1 MTRFCCTI
9 CIVDETLRGIDL
21 TELDLDPA
29 TRELVQ
35 RMLNCIETLVAELD
49 EMRVE
54 NQRLRDEIARLKG
67 EKGKP
72 KIKANRPSKQAA
84 DGKPQPERKSKSGA
98 ASGQRVPRRERIKI
112 DREEVVKLDRS
123 QLPPDV
129 AHRGYRDVIIQ
140 NIIFKTDNVR
150 YRLER
155 VYSESQSQLYEAS
168 LPEALRGQSYGSELH
183 AFVIML
189 YFELRVP
196 EEKILNLLQSTG
208 IVISAGQISNI
219 LIKKHLHL
227 FAEERKAVLQAGLET
242 TAYQHIDDTGARV
255 AGVNHYF
262 STLCNPYYS
271 SFFTHRR
278 KNHDTVAGLLSS
290 LEEPAEDEDTQPV
303 VLAGHLSQQRLS
315 EKGAECAEGPT
326 AEQKQLGDYV
336 KILVCDDAPQFHN
349 QTEHRGLCWVHEERH
364 FKKLRPFFE
373 AHQNLV
379 DDFRAVIWNYF
390 DRLKAYAAAPTEDFG
405 EASAELS
412 RALSRAELKQ
422 ELSADFDELFSRTT
436 GYDELDHRIAL
447 TRQKKRE
454 LLLVLDF
461 PEIPLDNNE
470 AERAL
475 REYVI
480 KRKISNGTRT
490 DDGTQAWEVFLSLLD
505 TCRKN
510 VVNFYDYLCDRI
522 SRSYEMP
529 SLASVVLAHS
539 RDGPS

>member
-1 MTRFCCTI
+1 MDKTLQN
-9 CIVDETLRGIDL
+9 VDFTNLN
-21 TELDLDPA
+21 LDPA
-29 TRELVQ
+29 TRELLQ
-35 RMLNCIETLVAELD
+35 RLLNCIETLVAESNELRD
-49 EMRVE
+49 E

-67 EKGKP
+67 GKGKP
-72 KIKANRPSKQAA
+72 KIKASCSSEQAA
-84 DGKPQPERKSKSGA
+84 DIIIEGDGKSQPERKSKSDA
-98 ASGQRVPRRERIKI
+98 ALDQRVPRRERIKI
-112 DREEVVKLDRS
+112 DREEVIKLDRS

-140 NIIFKTDNVR
+140 NIIFETDNVR

-168 LPEALRGQSYGSELH
+168 LPEALQGQSYGSELN

-196 EEKILNLLQSTG
+196 EEKILNLFQSTG

-227 FAEERKAVLQAGLET
+227 FAQEHKAVLRAGLEST
-242 TAYQHIDDTGARV
+242 TYQHIDDTGARV

-278 KNHDTVAGLLSS
+278 KNHDTVAGLLSL
-290 LEEPAEDEDTQPV
+290 LEEPAEDEDAQHRRELVEQPV
-303 VLAGHLSQQRLS
+303 VLAEQLSQQRPC
-315 EKGAECAEGPT
+315 EKGAQCAAGPT

-336 KILVCDDAPQFHN
+336 KILICDDAPQFHD
-349 QTEHRGLCWVHEERH
+349 QTEYRGLCWLHEERL
-364 FKKLRPFFE
+364 FNKLRPFFE
-373 AHQNLV
+373 AHQKLV
-379 DDFRAVIWNYF
+379 DDFRTEIWNYF
-390 DRLKAYAAAPTEDFG
+390 DRLKAYAAAPTE
-405 EASAELS
+405 
-412 RALSRAELKQ
+412 ELKQ
-422 ELSADFDELFSRTT
+422 ELLADFDELFSRTT

-461 PEIPLDNNE
+461 PEVPLDNNE

-490 DDGTQAWEVFLSLLD
+490 DDGTQAWEVFLSLLG

-510 VVNFYDYLCDRI
+510 AVNFYDYLCDRI
-522 SRSYEMP
+522 SRSYEIP
-529 SLASVVLAHS
+529 SLASIVLAHS

>member
-1 MTRFCCTI
+1 MI
-9 CIVDETLRGIDL
+9 EPLRDLQSLQDIDL
-21 TELDLDPA
+21 AELNLDPL
-29 TRELVQ
+29 THELVQ
-35 RMLNCIETLVAELD
+35 QMLNCIETLVAELD
-49 EMRVE
+49 EMRAE

-72 KIKANRPSKQAA
+72 KIKANRSPDQTTN
-84 DGKPQPERKSKSGA
+84 GNPQPGRRSKPRA
-98 ASGQRVPRRERIKI
+98 ASGQRVPRKERIKI
-112 DREEVVKLDRS
+112 DREEIIKLDRS

-129 AHRGYRDVIIQ
+129 THRGYRDVIIQ
-140 NIIFKTDNVR
+140 NIIFKSDNVR

-155 VYSESQSQLYEAS
+155 VYSESKSQLYEAS
-168 LPEALRGQSYGSELH
+168 LPEALQKQSYGSELE

-227 FAEERKAVLQAGLET
+227 FAEERKTVLRAGLET
-242 TAYQHIDDTGARV
+242 TSYHHIDDTGARV

-262 STLCNPYYS
+262 STLCNPHYS
-271 SFFTHRR
+271 SFFTHRH
-278 KNHDTVAGLLSS
+278 KNHDTVAGLLSL
-290 LEEPAEDEDTQPV
+290 LEEPTEGAGAQPAVLLTEDGQPPQQWSSEPYAE
-303 VLAGHLSQQRLS
+303 S
-315 EKGAECAEGPT
+315 AEGST

-336 KILVCDDAPQFHN
+336 SILICDDAPQFHN
-349 QTEHRGLCWVHEERH
+349 QTEHRGLCWIHEERH

-373 AHQNLV
+373 AYRKLV
-379 DDFRAVIWNYF
+379 DDFRSEIWDYH
-390 DRLKAYAAAPTEDFG
+390 DRLKAYAAAPTE
-405 EASAELS
+405 
-412 RALSRAELKQ
+412 ELKQ

-436 GYDELDHRIAL
+436 GYDELDRRIDL

-461 PEIPLDNNE
+461 PEVPLDNND

-490 DDGTQAWEVFLSLLD
+490 DDGTKAWEVFLSLLD

-510 VVNFYDYLCDRI
+510 DVNFYDYLCDRI
-522 SRSYEMP
+522 SKSYEMS
-529 SLASVVLAHS
+529 SLASVVLARA
-539 RDGPS
+539 RDDPS

>member
-1 MTRFCCTI
+1 MNVCIMTESLQ
-9 CIVDETLRGIDL
+9 DLQSLQDIDL
-21 TELDLDPA
+21 AELNLDPP
-29 TRELVQ
+29 TQELVQ
-35 RMLNCIETLVAELD
+35 RLLNCIETLVAELN
-49 EMRVE
+49 EAQAE
-54 NQRLRDEIARLKG
+54 IQRLCDETARLKG

-72 KIKANRPSKQAA
+72 KIKANRSPDQAT
-84 DGKPQPERKSKSGA
+84 DGKSQPERRSKSRT
-98 ASGQRVPRRERIKI
+98 ASGQRVPRKERIKT
-112 DREEVVKLDRS
+112 DREEIIKLDRS

-129 AHRGYRDVIIQ
+129 EHRGYRDVIIQ
-140 NIIFKTDNVR
+140 NIIFETDNVR

-155 VYSESQSQLYEAS
+155 VYSESKGQFYEAS
-168 LPEALRGQSYGSELH
+168 LPEALQRQRYGSELQ

-189 YFELRVP
+189 YFELRVT
-196 EEKILNLLQSTG
+196 EEKILNLLQSAS

-219 LIKKHLHL
+219 LIKKHLQL
-227 FAEERKAVLQAGLET
+227 FAEERKAVLRAGLQT
-242 TAYQHIDDTGARV
+242 TSYQHIDDTGARV

-262 STLCNPYYS
+262 STLCNSYYS

-278 KNHDTVAGLLSS
+278 KNHDTVAGLLSL
-290 LEEPAEDEDTQPV
+290 LEEPAEGVPPAVLTEGGQPP
-303 VLAGHLSQQRLS
+303 QQQPS
-315 EKGAECAEGPT
+315 EPCAEHMEGST
-326 AEQKQLGDYV
+326 AGQKQLGDYV
-336 KILVCDDAPQFHN
+336 PILICDDAPQFHN

-373 AHQNLV
+373 AHQKLV
-379 DDFRAVIWNYF
+379 DDFRSEIWDYYN
-390 DRLKAYAAAPTEDFG
+390 RLKAYAAAPTE
-405 EASAELS
+405 
-412 RALSRAELKQ
+412 ELKHK
-422 ELSADFDELFSRTT
+422 LSADFDELFSRTT
-436 GYDELDHRIAL
+436 GYDELDRRIAL

-461 PEIPLDNNE
+461 PEVPLDNND

-490 DDGTQAWEVFLSLLD
+490 DDGTEAWEVMLSLLD

-510 VVNFYDYLCDRI
+510 DVNFYAYLCDRI

-529 SLASVVLAHS
+529 SLASVVLAHA